1 MLPVLRPT
9 ARRLLS
15 STPAQLSMT
24 SGAMYNWRVRAVEK
38 ALDRVGKAVGPLEV
52 SDLSSLG
59 HLDQYHYLGTEAC
72 DEVAELLGLGPGS
85 TLLDIGSGI
94 GGPARYLAATTG
106 CSVVGV
112 ELQRDLYEASVS
124 LTSRCLSINKLV
136 SFVNADATG
145 VHSLQLPFGLHGQFD
160 HFMSLLVNLHIPD
173 RRALHAGIL
182 PRIRPGGT
190 FVIDDFAA
198 VAPATAAEGRTL
210 VDLVK
215 APSVTSVS
223 AYVAELEDVGF
234 VDVETVD
241 MTAKWAHWTAARHT
255 EYVAAEAEMV
265 ALHGR
270 QIFENRSYFYSKID
284 ELFAGGRVG
293 GVRITG
299 RRPGKAEAALIAG
312 RKSRA
317 NKPTPQ
323 PVHLIENLATYCGAS
338 APANPQAVTPPQVS
352 LGAQPAV
359 GAQTKRVVATQA
371 SAAEQLI
378 GAASAQPPLPWL
390 SPPQPGLHD
399 SIQYHFFLGP
409 LFIAVRVFHTATL
422 QSSTA
427 WLYDTSQPSM
437 GPIELLNTYT
447 PLQTG
452 VGPGI
457 VLEGE
462 EMCIVDDSVNGA
474 TITLRP
480 SNPKAQAVLQQA
492 GVGRGSLGRPEL
504 RIEVEQGHSYGWMPA
519 GFEGEADRPVIHR
532 PAMVANVAM
541 WRGVARGGFG
551 YSKRWAE
558 RPERCSSRAS
568 ALFVRCCLQRRPLE
582 SYPPHRY
589 HGIYPR
595 YNGWRFIHGVALT
608 QDETFIAPPPRP
620 LPLTSVPQGPWSA
633 PSIVWTADAT
643 FGDDKYNYFK
653 LLAPEAHE
661 SGTLLE
667 SAQADTYQQQDVAYG
682 RIGGERVTA
691 SLKEIA
697 KWHTIIGG
705 RGGNDMEMKYENR
718 LCGFTLQVGDKPPTT
733 GLAYNERCF
742 GCLW

>member
-1 MLPVLRPT
+1 
-9 ARRLLS
+9 
-15 STPAQLSMT
+15 
-24 SGAMYNWRVRAVEK
+24 
-38 ALDRVGKAVGPLEV
+38 
-52 SDLSSLG
+52 
-59 HLDQYHYLGTEAC
+59 
-72 DEVAELLGLGPGS
+72 
-85 TLLDIGSGI
+85 
-94 GGPARYLAATTG
+94 
-106 CSVVGV
+106 
-112 ELQRDLYEASVS
+112 
-124 LTSRCLSINKLV
+124 
-136 SFVNADATG
+136 
-145 VHSLQLPFGLHGQFD
+145 
-160 HFMSLLVNLHIPD
+160 
-173 RRALHAGIL
+173 
-182 PRIRPGGT
+182 
-190 FVIDDFAA
+190 
-198 VAPATAAEGRTL
+198 
-210 VDLVK
+210 
-215 APSVTSVS
+215 
-223 AYVAELEDVGF
+223 
-234 VDVETVD
+234 
-241 MTAKWAHWTAARHT
+241 
-255 EYVAAEAEMV
+255 
-265 ALHGR
+265 
-270 QIFENRSYFYSKID
+270 
-284 ELFAGGRVG
+284 
-293 GVRITG
+293 
-299 RRPGKAEAALIAG
+299 
-312 RKSRA
+312 
-317 NKPTPQ
+317 
-323 PVHLIENLATYCGAS
+323 
-338 APANPQAVTPPQVS
+338 
-352 LGAQPAV
+352 
-359 GAQTKRVVATQA
+359 
-371 SAAEQLI
+371 
-378 GAASAQPPLPWL
+378 
-390 SPPQPGLHD
+390 
-399 SIQYHFFLGP
+399 
-409 LFIAVRVFHTATL
+409 
-422 QSSTA
+422 
-427 WLYDTSQPSM
+427 M

-551 YSKRWAE
+551 YSKR
-558 RPERCSSRAS
+558 
-568 ALFVRCCLQRRPLE
+568 
-582 SYPPHRY
+582 Y

-608 QDETFIAPPPRP
+608 QDQTFIAPPPRP
-620 LPLTSVPQGPWSA
+620 LPLTSMAQGPWTA

>member
-1 MLPVLRPT
+1 
-9 ARRLLS
+9 
-15 STPAQLSMT
+15 MT

-112 ELQRDLYEASVS
+112 ELQRDLYEASAS
-124 LTSRCLSINKLV
+124 LTSRCRSINKLV

-145 VHSLQLPFGLHGQFD
+145 VHSLQLPQPFGLHGQFD

-293 GVRITG
+293 G
-299 RRPGKAEAALIAG
+299 
-312 RKSRA
+312 
-317 NKPTPQ
+317 
-323 PVHLIENLATYCGAS
+323 
-338 APANPQAVTPPQVS
+338 
-352 LGAQPAV
+352 
-359 GAQTKRVVATQA
+359 
-371 SAAEQLI
+371 LI

-399 SIQYHFFLGP
+399 SLQYHFFLGP

-551 YSKRWAE
+551 YSKRMA
-558 RPERCSSRAS
+558 
-568 ALFVRCCLQRRPLE
+568 
-582 SYPPHRY
+582 
-589 HGIYPR
+589 
-595 YNGWRFIHGVALT
+595 
-608 QDETFIAPPPRP
+608 
-620 LPLTSVPQGPWSA
+620 QGPWTA